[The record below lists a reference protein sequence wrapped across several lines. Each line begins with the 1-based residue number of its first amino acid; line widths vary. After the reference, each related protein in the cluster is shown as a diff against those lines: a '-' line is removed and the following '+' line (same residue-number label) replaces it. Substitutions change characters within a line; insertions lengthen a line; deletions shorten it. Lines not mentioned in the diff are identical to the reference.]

1 MIMAVLFCMTAF
13 AVGAFA
19 AESDSG
25 NTFTPDGNL
34 TLVDDFSELSETAGK
49 QFITLQSKN
58 GNYFYLVIDR
68 DGKSDNVYF
77 MNLVDE
83 ADLLALMEE
92 GKSETEPAVCLCED
106 KCALGAIDAGCEVC
120 RVDLDECV
128 GTLVP
133 IEPVEDGNKGSS
145 VNSSAIVVVI
155 LAVVAAACVG
165 VYFFKFKKPKMDKG
179 THDLDDYD
187 FWDEDNSDET
197 EIDESEDEE
206 ADEKTDT
213 EADEEGEDL

>member
-1 MIMAVLFCMTAF
+1 M
-13 AVGAFA
+13 
-19 AESDSG
+19 
-25 NTFTPDGNL
+25 
-34 TLVDDFSELSETAGK
+34 
-49 QFITLQSKN
+49 
-58 GNYFYLVIDR
+58 
-68 DGKSDNVYF
+68 
-77 MNLVDE
+77 
-83 ADLLALMEE
+83 
-92 GKSETEPAVCLCED
+92 
-106 KCALGAIDAGCEVC
+106 
-120 RVDLDECV
+120 DLDECV

-133 IEPVEDGNKGSS
+133 IEPVEDGNKGGS

-155 LAVVAAACVG
+155 LAVVAAAWVG
-165 VYFFKFKKPKMDKG
+165 VYFFKFKKPKTDKG